1 MTPRAVERQRA
12 RAAVISAHYL
22 LAAPFLGATTAVAV
36 TVAAFFVTPLL
47 PSDKVWTGLPGLI
60 VLVATAPVAGHLVR
74 HLRTSSGSLFALITY
89 AAIADSLLFVAN
101 PLSPRLGPPT
111 ALGLLVT
118 TLTGGAVTIAKGWF
132 RIDFDVYVFIL
143 AVAFWQG
150 FFGGRRRA
158 DREEPA
164 PHPAPQRGPNP

>member
-1 MTPRAVERQRA
+1 MTL
-12 RAAVISAHYL
+12 RAADGHRVGTAVVSIHYL
-22 LAAPFLGATTAVAV
+22 LAAPFLGAATAVAM
-36 TVAAFFVTPLL
+36 TVAALLVTPLL
-47 PSDKVWTGLPGLI
+47 PSDKVWTGLPGLV
-60 VLVATAPVAGHLVR
+60 VLLATAPLAGYLVR

-89 AAIADSLLFVAN
+89 AAIADSLFFIVS
-101 PLSPRLGPPT
+101 PLSSRLGPPT

-150 FFGGRRRA
+150 FFGGRRQSA
-158 DREEPA
+158 GDPPA
-164 PHPAPQRGPNP
+164 GDS